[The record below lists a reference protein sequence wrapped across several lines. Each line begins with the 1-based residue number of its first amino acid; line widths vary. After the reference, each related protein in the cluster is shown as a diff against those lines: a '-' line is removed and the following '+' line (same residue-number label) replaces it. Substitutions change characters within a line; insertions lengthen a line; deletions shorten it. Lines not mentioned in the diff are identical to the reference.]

1 MSLNFDH
8 PAIQAAANTV
18 KALFQP
24 KDGNNT
30 ISTTATVVTALVGLF
45 AYEQYVYLKKKKN
58 LPGPSYKIPIIG
70 ALMDSVNPTFD
81 GYMSKWKSGELS
93 CVSVFDRFIVI
104 ASSCDLSRKIL
115 NSPIYTEPTVVDAMR
130 TILCADNWVF
140 LGGKAHV
147 EYRKGLNVLFTRK
160 ALGMYIPIQDKVYAK
175 HFKEWLSMDG
185 KSEQYQWRFR
195 ELNMEASLR
204 VFLGDFLSDEVA
216 STISQKYFDIT
227 AALELVNFPWPLP
240 GTKVYK
246 AMRARQYIVDRF
258 IEGVQDSRKRLA
270 AGEPVT
276 CMMDA
281 WISSMHQDHKIN
293 GTRMFNDREI
303 ALTILTFLFA
313 SQDATSSALTW
324 AFQLLADHPDVLAK
338 VRAEQIEAR
347 EGDLYGDLSYELL
360 EKMPYTRQVV
370 KEILR
375 LRPPVLMVP
384 YQTKKEFP
392 INDNYTVPKG
402 AMVIPTS
409 YPALHDP
416 IAYPEPESFN
426 PDRWGPEGHA
436 EKYPKNY
443 MVFGNGPHHCLGKEY
458 AFLHLIGIVAQ
469 ASMQLDWVHHRTK
482 DSDNISIF
490 ATIYPSDGCIMSF
503 TPRARV

>member
-1 MSLNFDH
+1 
-8 PAIQAAANTV
+8 
-18 KALFQP
+18 
-24 KDGNNT
+24 
-30 ISTTATVVTALVGLF
+30 
-45 AYEQYVYLKKKKN
+45 
-58 LPGPSYKIPIIG
+58 
-70 ALMDSVNPTFD
+70 
-81 GYMSKWKSGELS
+81 
-93 CVSVFDRFIVI
+93 
-104 ASSCDLSRKIL
+104 
-115 NSPIYTEPTVVDAMR
+115 
-130 TILCADNWVF
+130 
-140 LGGKAHV
+140 
-147 EYRKGLNVLFTRK
+147 
-160 ALGMYIPIQDKVYAK
+160 MYIPIQDKVYAK

-324 AFQLLADHPDVLAK
+324 AFQLLADHPDVLTK
-338 VRAEQIEAR
+338 VREEQLAAR

-360 EKMPYTRQVV
+360 
-370 KEILR
+370 
-375 LRPPVLMVP
+375 
-384 YQTKKEFP
+384 
-392 INDNYTVPKG
+392 
-402 AMVIPTS
+402 
-409 YPALHDP
+409 
-416 IAYPEPESFN
+416 
-426 PDRWGPEGHA
+426 
-436 EKYPKNY
+436 
-443 MVFGNGPHHCLGKEY
+443 
-458 AFLHLIGIVAQ
+458 
-469 ASMQLDWVHHRTK
+469 
-482 DSDNISIF
+482 
-490 ATIYPSDGCIMSF
+490 
-503 TPRARV
+503 